1 MILWSQSPLYHSVCE
16 VRLHS
21 IIAPAEWDSGDS
33 KIPRSFST
41 FKLHWTPWF
50 YCYRRVFLK
59 LEYFH
64 KLESIFKITLAYES
78 RKKTKVRNLVTLSIK
93 GTVSLHI
100 RNLLLYSPF
109 KPFLGPDKHTTLVMN
124 IYKNICINIYIYTYN
139 IYLYTYILYFVL
151 FRSERRQMVVWEI
164 GMRCS
169 LNNKVCRYS

>member
-33 KIPRSFST
+33 KISQSFST

-64 KLESIFKITLAYES
+64 ELESIFKITLAYES

-124 IYKNICINIYIYTYN
+124 IYKNICTVLIYIFICIIYIYIL
-139 IYLYTYILYFVL
+139 IYCILFC
-151 FRSERRQMVVWEI
+151 SEVTDDKWSF
-164 GMRCS
+164 G
-169 LNNKVCRYS
+169 K

>member
-64 KLESIFKITLAYES
+64 ELESIFKITLAYES

-124 IYKNICINIYIYTYN
+124 IYKNICTVLIYIFICIIYIYIL
-139 IYLYTYILYFVL
+139 IYCILFC
-151 FRSERRQMVVWEI
+151 SEVRDDKWSF
-164 GMRCS
+164 G
-169 LNNKVCRYS
+169 K